1 MRRAMQVLQG
11 LGPQESRITYDYLYD
26 HPYFGQLFLAGALSL
41 INYPDSLNPSSSIQS
56 IEMLYLVPR
65 VLMGILAVFDTFLVY
80 KIADIRYNRKV
91 GFISAALF
99 AVMPLGWM
107 LRGIFL
113 DSILLPFLLLSI
125 LCAVYYAKRSSS
137 NSVHTNGINKN
148 IILIILSGIFLGLAI
163 FTKVPVFTM
172 IPLIAFIIINQAN
185 GSKKNRLK
193 RLGIWLIP
201 VILVPMIWPAY
212 AISAGEFSEW
222 IEGIVYQAVRESV
235 RNLRTSIL
243 LIFEFDPVILLLGGA
258 GIIYSIVKKDYFI
271 LLWVLPYLV
280 FLYGI
285 GWVTHFHWIM
295 LFPALCIVS
304 ALLFDNL
311 IKAIKVQKI
320 RHLVGY
326 GIVSAIAISGFMTT
340 TALISSSLNA
350 VYIDL
355 YSYIVKELELGREK
369 NDHNENNE
377 DITLIG
383 SHRTRALMWIPK
395 YVFNIDFVFRDT
407 DLPNDNFTRP
417 LESYQFILVA
427 DQNLFNRVTDRDYV
441 QKYEKERTIASLYYN
456 SSETIATFIDRES
469 EQYNFMKMGE
479 NHGFGKFIEVRK
491 N

>member
-1 MRRAMQVLQG
+1 
-11 LGPQESRITYDYLYD
+11 
-26 HPYFGQLFLAGALSL
+26 
-41 INYPDSLNPSSSIQS
+41 
-56 IEMLYLVPR
+56 
-65 VLMGILAVFDTFLVY
+65 MGILAVFDTFLVY

-125 LCAVYYAKRSSS
+125 LCAVYYAKRSGS
-137 NSVHTNGINKN
+137 NSVYNNGINKN
-148 IILIILSGIFLGLAI
+148 IIPIVLSGIFLGLAI
-163 FTKVPVFTM
+163 FTKITGLYHDP
-172 IPLIAFIIINQAN
+172 AN
-185 GSKKNRLK
+185 SIYHYKASQCKYKNRLK
-193 RLGIWLIP
+193 RLGIWFIP
-201 VILVPMIWPAY
+201 VILIPMIWPAY
-212 AISAGEFSEW
+212 AISVGEFSES
-222 IEGIVYQAVRESV
+222 IEGIVYPAVRESV

-243 LIFEFDPVILLLGGA
+243 LIFEFDPIILLLGGA
-258 GIIYSIVKKDYFI
+258 GIIYSVVKKDYFI

-295 LFPALCIVS
+295 LFPPLCIVS

-311 IKAIKVQKI
+311 IKTIKVQKI

-340 TALISSSLNA
+340 TALISSNLNA
-350 VYIDL
+350 VYIGL
-355 YSYIVKELELGREK
+355 YSYIVKELELGSER

-395 YVFNIDFVFRDT
+395 YVFNNDFVFRDT
-407 DLPNDNFTRP
+407 DLPNDNFTKP
-417 LESYQFILVA
+417 LESNQF
-427 DQNLFNRVTDRDYV
+427 R
-441 QKYEKERTIASLYYN
+441 
-456 SSETIATFIDRES
+456 SSCRL
-469 EQYNFMKMGE
+469 
-479 NHGFGKFIEVRK
+479 KFI
-491 N
+491 